1 MLVVEVLER
10 YLGYFEGDLVT
21 KDINDGTQLK
31 ILQSTKE
38 GQKSVLEAIEAC
50 KK

>member
-10 YLGYFEGDLVT
+10 YLSYFEGDLVT
-21 KDINDGTQLK
+21 KDINDGTNLK
-31 ILQSTKE
+31 IMIKTTE

-50 KK
+50 K